1 MGATSKH
8 YGDVYKWVS
17 KVIESCKTQEQEK
30 TARKLI
36 DNYINNLY
44 YNNEVHPVLRAEINR
59 NLTCILDGIS
69 FSRIEEK
76 LQNGNKY

>member
-8 YGDVYKWVS
+8 YGDVYKWIS

-36 DNYINNLY
+36 DNYDNNLY
-44 YNNEVHPVLRAEINR
+44 YNNEVHPVLRAEIKR

-76 LQNGNKY
+76 LQNGNKS